1 MYARILYVV
10 LGFSWNDIKIHSIF
24 LRRCNVVAGVPKV
37 KHATSELV
45 RRKTTGQPLEDEEP
59 ESKVAR
65 GRKMWKGKT
74 EDVEE

>member
-1 MYARILYVV
+1 M
-10 LGFSWNDIKIHSIF
+10 
-24 LRRCNVVAGVPKV
+24 

-65 GRKMWKGKT
+65 GRKMWKGKI
-74 EDVEE
+74 DVDDLWKDKRSYLMCAVMYKLY